1 LGERHGDVS
10 VADKTPPVRWQ
21 RIGQTKVEA
30 EHFADSWKR
39 ASLSASKVAIISTA
53 DAFGSGYNEFP
64 FDALKIFRASFAAAG
79 KVLVRAAVLRQFR
92 SVMAGNRTL
101 GCLSIFLFIALCASL
116 LVNFVLMIATFQR
129 LSGIREPEPIPRFRE
144 ILLQRGARA
153 TTDKIAVIA
162 MRGLISS
169 SIPGNVS
176 DSMVDDLRA
185 ALQQA
190 RDDSRV
196 KAIVLEVDSPGGE
209 VTASDEIYSAVVKTR
224 ARKPVV
230 VYMDSLAASG
240 GYYVSCGGKFLM
252 ANETTITGSIG
263 VIIQTLNYE
272 QLFNKIGLASVV
284 FKSGKFKDML
294 NGARPITPE
303 ERELVQNFI
312 MSTYDKFLGIVAK
325 ERNLPADLLRN
336 SIADG
341 RILSGKE
348 ALQNKLIDGL
358 GELDD
363 AFAKA
368 KQLANAPEAKVVK
381 YGPPFSLARFLRVFG
396 GSESKIE
403 LQLPKQLVPQ
413 LESGRAYFLPS
424 YYAP

>member
-1 LGERHGDVS
+1 M
-10 VADKTPPVRWQ
+10 
-21 RIGQTKVEA
+21 
-30 EHFADSWKR
+30 
-39 ASLSASKVAIISTA
+39 AS
-53 DAFGSGYNEFP
+53 
-64 FDALKIFRASFAAAG
+64 
-79 KVLVRAAVLRQFR
+79 
-92 SVMAGNRTL
+92 NRKL
-101 GCLSIFLFIALCASL
+101 GCLSIFLFVALCASL
-116 LVNFVLMIATFQR
+116 FFNLVLMAAAFQC
-129 LSGIREPEPIPRFRE
+129 LGGIREPEPIPRFRE
-144 ILLQRGARA
+144 ILLQRGART
-153 TTDKIAVIA
+153 TTDKVAVIT

-169 SIPGNVS
+169 SLPGTVS
-176 DSMVDDLRA
+176 DSMVDDMRA

-196 KAIVLEVDSPGGE
+196 KAIVLEIDSPGGE
-209 VTASDEIYSAVVKTR
+209 VTASDAIYSALLKVR

-272 QLFNKIGLASVV
+272 QLFNKVGLASVV

-303 ERELVQNFI
+303 ERELVQSFI
-312 MSTYDKFLGIVAK
+312 MKTYDKFLGIVAK

-336 SIADG
+336 TIADG
-341 RILSGKE
+341 RILSGKDAFE
-348 ALQNKLIDGL
+348 HKLIDGL

-363 AFAKA
+363 AFGKA
-368 KQLANAPEAKVVK
+368 KELGNAPDAKVVK
-381 YGPPFSLARFLRVFG
+381 YGPPFSLSRFFRIFG
-396 GSESKIE
+396 ETDSKIE
-403 LQLPKQLVPQ
+403 LTLPKQLIPQ

>member
-1 LGERHGDVS
+1 M
-10 VADKTPPVRWQ
+10 ADR
-21 RIGQTKVEA
+21 
-30 EHFADSWKR
+30 
-39 ASLSASKVAIISTA
+39 
-53 DAFGSGYNEFP
+53 
-64 FDALKIFRASFAAAG
+64 KI
-79 KVLVRAAVLRQFR
+79 
-92 SVMAGNRTL
+92 
-101 GCLSIFLFIALCASL
+101 GCLSIFLFVALCASVF
-116 LVNFVLMIATFQR
+116 VNFLLAMVAFRGFGAAGVRVEESL
-129 LSGIREPEPIPRFRE
+129 PRFRE
-144 ILLQRGARA
+144 IVIERGARMVP
-153 TTDKIAVIA
+153 DRIALIT

-176 DSMVDDLRA
+176 DSMVEDMRL

-190 RDDSRV
+190 RDDNRV
-196 KAIVLEVDSPGGE
+196 KAIVLEIDSPGGE
-209 VTASDEIYSAVVKTR
+209 VTAADQIYNAVAKVR

-240 GYYVSCGGKFLM
+240 GYYIACGGKFLM

-312 MSTYDKFLGIVAK
+312 VNTYDKFLGIVAK

-336 SIADG
+336 TIADG

-363 AFAKA
+363 AFTKA
-368 KQLANAPEAKVVK
+368 KELANAPDAKVVK
-381 YGPPFSLARFLRVFG
+381 YGPPFSLSRFLRVFG
-396 GSESKIE
+396 ESESKIE

>member
-1 LGERHGDVS
+1 M
-10 VADKTPPVRWQ
+10 
-21 RIGQTKVEA
+21 A
-30 EHFADSWKR
+30 E
-39 ASLSASKVAIISTA
+39 
-53 DAFGSGYNEFP
+53 
-64 FDALKIFRASFAAAG
+64 
-79 KVLVRAAVLRQFR
+79 
-92 SVMAGNRTL
+92 NRKL
-101 GCLSIFLFIALCASL
+101 GCLSIFLFVALCVSL
-116 LVNFVLMIATFQR
+116 FVNLVLMVTTFQR
-129 LSGIREPEPIPRFRE
+129 LGGIREPEPIPRFRE

-153 TTDKIAVIA
+153 TTDKIAVIT

-169 SIPGNVS
+169 SLPGTVT
-176 DSMVDDLRA
+176 DSMVDDMRA

-196 KAIVLEVDSPGGE
+196 KAIVLEIDSPGGE
-209 VTASDEIYSAVVKTR
+209 VTASDAIYSALVKVR

-252 ANETTITGSIG
+252 ASDTTITGSIG

-303 ERELVQNFI
+303 ERELVQSFI
-312 MSTYDKFLGIVAK
+312 MKTYDKFLGIVAK

-336 SIADG
+336 TIADG
-341 RILSGKE
+341 RILSGKDAFE
-348 ALQNKLIDGL
+348 HKLIDGL
-358 GELDD
+358 GELED
-363 AFAKA
+363 AFGKA
-368 KQLANAPEAKVVK
+368 KELGNAPDAKVVK
-381 YGPPFSLARFLRVFG
+381 YGPPFSLSRFFRIFG
-396 GSESKIE
+396 ETDSKIE

>member
-1 LGERHGDVS
+1 
-10 VADKTPPVRWQ
+10 
-21 RIGQTKVEA
+21 
-30 EHFADSWKR
+30 
-39 ASLSASKVAIISTA
+39 
-53 DAFGSGYNEFP
+53 
-64 FDALKIFRASFAAAG
+64 
-79 KVLVRAAVLRQFR
+79 
-92 SVMAGNRTL
+92 MAGNRKL
-101 GCLSIFLFIALCASL
+101 GCLSIFLFVALCASL
-116 LVNFVLMIATFQR
+116 FFNFVLMIAAFQR
-129 LSGIREPEPIPRFRE
+129 WSGTREPEPIPRFRE
-144 ILLQRGARA
+144 ILLQRGMHGSF
-153 TTDKIAVIA
+153 DKIAVIT

-169 SIPGNVS
+169 SLPGSVT
-176 DSMVDDLRA
+176 DSMVDDMRA

-190 RDDSRV
+190 RDDTRV
-196 KAIVLEVDSPGGE
+196 KAIVLEIDSPGGE
-209 VTASDEIYSAVVKTR
+209 VTASDAIYSAVVKTR

-263 VIIQTLNYE
+263 VIIETLNYE
-272 QLFNKIGLASVV
+272 QLFNKVGLASVV

-312 MSTYDKFLGIVAK
+312 MKTYDKFLGVVSK
-325 ERNLPADLLRN
+325 ERKLPADLLRN
-336 SIADG
+336 TIADG

-348 ALQNKLIDGL
+348 ALENKLIDGL

-363 AFAKA
+363 AFTKA
-368 KQLANAPEAKVVK
+368 KDLANAQDAKVVK
-381 YGPPFSLARFLRVFG
+381 YGPPFSLARFLRIFG
-396 GSESKIE
+396 ETDSKIE